1 MSAAWMHMLEQL
13 CPGYEELSDAL
24 DRRSII
30 TLKIVP
36 REKKWEVSFEEQ
48 LHLGYFT
55 NSTWLEDV
63 IPWADKTLERWKD
76 CNRISENT
84 WEFKSKKDAEKFQ
97 TLFYLSWDKLNIR

>member
-1 MSAAWMHMLEQL
+1 MSAVWMHMLEQL
-13 CPGYEELSDAL
+13 CPGYEELSDAFN
-24 DRRSII
+24 REPII
-30 TLKIVP
+30 TLKVIP

-55 NSTWLEDV
+55 NSIWLEDV